1 MRAEIKTKKDNTKKV
16 IADLRELAGKVVVVG
31 VVDPKVAAYATYNEF
46 GTESIPQRSFL
57 RSTYDENIAKWQSYF
72 QKALARVLAGSMQA
86 SVVLP
91 RIGLDAQA
99 AVRRKI
105 ASNIQPANAPSTI
118 KKKGGG
124 KTTLYD
130 TGTLTRAITYEVRNE
145 SV

>member
-1 MRAEIKTKKDNTKKV
+1 MKADIKTKKDNTKKV
-16 IADLRELAGKVVVVG
+16 MADLRELTGKVVVVG

-57 RSTYDENIAKWQSYF
+57 RSTYDENIAKWQGYF

-105 ASNIQPANAPSTI
+105 ASNIQPANAPATI